1 MTTAEEKKEAFVFY
15 ETFIDSIKELE
26 PADQYRFLCAI
37 INYGIYGAEPEFVG
51 LEKALWIQI
60 RNAIDQ
66 SKSRRKSAQNN
77 GSKGGRPRTE
87 EPVIGGDFSAA
98 VSEEEEYEDYI
109 EDNEE
114 VIDIDDIEEEAENIT
129 ERPFENKEEENRKEP
144 NETENNQ
151 TKPNETENNQTK
163 PNETENNPTKPN
175 ETENN
180 QTKPNETENNP
191 TKPNETENNPT
202 ETQKNLNGNG
212 NGNGAAA
219 AVKHEEFLKNYE
231 SPPDIPAQ
239 QQQQQQQG
247 FEFHDFSP
255 GEIYSLFRD
264 IDGKLY
270 FDRDYYAQVALFF
283 NTEARTDYETA
294 RRYVRE
300 LVGAA
305 GKYDNPAGYLYRVV
319 TKPDVWQRFLS
330 KRAADRSAGSA
341 AADTRTADGWTCP
354 ACGKKYLAG
363 SVCADCGLTANSDEQ
378 DVEVARKRRELSAKE
393 FEAWQQQRREE
404 RAERAKKMREEIL
417 AGVF

>member
-15 ETFIDSIKELE
+15 ETFIESVKELE
-26 PADQYRFLCAI
+26 PSDQYRFLCAI

-66 SKSRRKSAQNN
+66 SKSRRKSAQTN
-77 GSKGGRPRTE
+77 GAKGGRPRTE
-87 EPVIGGDFSAA
+87 EPVIGGEFSDEET
-98 VSEEEEYEDYI
+98 SEEEYEDYI

-114 VIDIDDIEEEAENIT
+114 VIDIDEIDEQLENIT
-129 ERPFENKEEENRKEP
+129 ERPFESKEEENQKKT
-144 NETENNQ
+144 NETERNLK
-151 TKPNETENNQTK
+151 KPK
-163 PNETENNPTKPN
+163 I
-175 ETENN
+175 
-180 QTKPNETENNP
+180 TENNP

-212 NGNGAAA
+212 NGEVNGNGDGNEKGNGNGAAA

-231 SPPDIPAQ
+231 SPPDIPAE

-264 IDGKLY
+264 IDRKLY

-294 RRYVRE
+294 MRYVRE

-319 TKPDVWQRFLS
+319 TKPDVWRRFS
-330 KRAADRSAGSA
+330 AKAAGEPV
-341 AADTRTADGWTCP
+341 RTADGWTCP
-354 ACGKKYLAG
+354 ACGKTYPAG
-363 SVCADCGLTANSDEQ
+363 TGCADCGLTARADAMDIET
-378 DVEVARKRRELSAKE
+378 ARKRRELTGEE
-393 FEAWQQQRREE
+393 FDEWQRRRSEE
-404 RAERAKKMREEIL
+404 RAEAARKIREEIL
-417 AGVF
+417 GGVF

>member
-1 MTTAEEKKEAFVFY
+1 MTTTEEKKEAFVFY
-15 ETFIDSIKELE
+15 ETFIESVKELE

-129 ERPFENKEEENRKEP
+129 ERPFENKEEENQK
-144 NETENNQ
+144 
-151 TKPNETENNQTK
+151 KPNETEKNLKK
-163 PNETENNPTKPN
+163 PKI
-175 ETENN
+175 
-180 QTKPNETENNP
+180 TENNP

-202 ETQKNLNGNG
+202 ETKNNLNGNG
-212 NGNGAAA
+212 NGNGDGDGKGNENEKAAA

-239 QQQQQQQG
+239 QQQQQQQD
-247 FEFHDFSP
+247 FYNFSP
-255 GEIYSLFRD
+255 NEIYSLFKD
-264 IDGKLY
+264 FDESLY
-270 FDRDYYAQVALFF
+270 FDRSYYAQVALFF
-283 NTEARTDYETA
+283 NSAKTDMGTA
-294 RRYVRE
+294 KEYVRE
-300 LVGAA
+300 LVEAA
-305 GKYDNPAGYLYRVV
+305 KGRNNPSGYLYRVL

-354 ACGKKYLAG
+354 ACGKTYPAG
-363 SVCADCGLTANSDEQ
+363 TGCADCGLTARSDAMDIET
-378 DVEVARKRRELSAKE
+378 ARKRRELSAKE

>member
-1 MTTAEEKKEAFVFY
+1 MIDGEQKEAFVFY

-26 PADQYRFLCAI
+26 PEDQYRFLCAI
-37 INYGIYGAEPEFVG
+37 VNYGIYGIEEAFSG
-51 LEKALWIQI
+51 MEKALWLQMK
-60 RNAIDQ
+60 NAIDR
-66 SKSRRKSAQNN
+66 SKERRRTYQEN
-77 GSKGGRPRTE
+77 GAKGGRPKRPVSQEEREEKPEKTE
-87 EPVIGGDFSAA
+87 ENQ
-98 VSEEEEYEDYI
+98 SETKK
-109 EDNEE
+109 NL
-114 VIDIDDIEEEAENIT
+114 
-129 ERPFENKEEENRKEP
+129 K
-144 NETENNQ
+144 
-151 TKPNETENNQTK
+151 KPNETKENQSETKKNLKK
-163 PNETENNPTKPN
+163 PNETKENQSESK
-175 ETENN
+175 
-180 QTKPNETENNP
+180 
-191 TKPNETENNPT
+191 
-202 ETQKNLNGNG
+202 KNLNGNGNGNGEVNGNGDGNEKG

-319 TKPDVWQRFLS
+319 TKPDVWRRFS
-330 KRAADRSAGSA
+330 AKAAGEPV
-341 AADTRTADGWTCP
+341 RTADGWTCP
-354 ACGKKYLAG
+354 ACGKTYPAG
-363 SVCADCGLTANSDEQ
+363 TGCADCGLTARSDAMDIET
-378 DVEVARKRRELSAKE
+378 ARKRRELSAKE

>member
-15 ETFIDSIKELE
+15 ETFIESVKELE

-151 TKPNETENNQTK
+151 TKPNETENN
-163 PNETENNPTKPN
+163 
-175 ETENN
+175 
-180 QTKPNETENNP
+180 
-191 TKPNETENNPT
+191 PT
-202 ETQKNLNGNG
+202 ETKKNLKKPEIKGWQKFANTSYKKKVLIHTFCFACMGIFTSCDAL
-212 NGNGAAA
+212 AAQKQFTHD
-219 AVKHEEFLKNYE
+219 AV
-231 SPPDIPAQ
+231 
-239 QQQQQQQG
+239 
-247 FEFHDFSP
+247 FEFGLNNFSEFTP
-255 GEIYSLFRD
+255 ISNFTNS
-264 IDGKLY
+264 
-270 FDRDYYAQVALFF
+270 F
-283 NTEARTDYETA
+283 NSPTV
-294 RRYVRE
+294 RYVILQSDGLSWQATPVSDISNQINEIITNARPE
-300 LVGAA
+300 QLHKLRGRGILFDV
-305 GKYDNPAGYLYRVV
+305 YIDNPTDSLN
-319 TKPDVWQRFLS
+319 
-330 KRAADRSAGSA
+330 
-341 AADTRTADGWTCP
+341 
-354 ACGKKYLAG
+354 LAQI
-363 SVCADCGLTANSDEQ
+363 GLKFKNAVHSQNINRWHANQ
-378 DVEVARKRRELSAKE
+378 KQK
-393 FEAWQQQRREE
+393 
-404 RAERAKKMREEIL
+404 
-417 AGVF
+417 

>member
-1 MTTAEEKKEAFVFY
+1 M
-15 ETFIDSIKELE
+15 
-26 PADQYRFLCAI
+26 
-37 INYGIYGAEPEFVG
+37 
-51 LEKALWIQI
+51 
-60 RNAIDQ
+60 
-66 SKSRRKSAQNN
+66 
-77 GSKGGRPRTE
+77 
-87 EPVIGGDFSAA
+87 
-98 VSEEEEYEDYI
+98 
-109 EDNEE
+109 
-114 VIDIDDIEEEAENIT
+114 
-129 ERPFENKEEENRKEP
+129 
-144 NETENNQ
+144 
-151 TKPNETENNQTK
+151 
-163 PNETENNPTKPN
+163 
-175 ETENN
+175 
-180 QTKPNETENNP
+180 
-191 TKPNETENNPT
+191 
-202 ETQKNLNGNG
+202 NGNGDGDGNEKG

-239 QQQQQQQG
+239 QQQQQQD

-319 TKPDVWQRFLS
+319 TKPDVWRRFS
-330 KRAADRSAGSA
+330 AKAAGEPV
-341 AADTRTADGWTCP
+341 RTADGWTCP
-354 ACGKKYLAG
+354 ACGKTYPAG
-363 SVCADCGLTANSDEQ
+363 TGCADCGLTARSDAMDIET
-378 DVEVARKRRELSAKE
+378 ARKRRELSAKE

>member
-129 ERPFENKEEENRKEP
+129 ERPFENKEEENQK
-144 NETENNQ
+144 
-151 TKPNETENNQTK
+151 
-163 PNETENNPTKPN
+163 
-175 ETENN
+175 
-180 QTKPNETENNP
+180 KPNETENNP

-202 ETQKNLNGNG
+202 ETKKNLNGNGNG

-264 IDGKLY
+264 IDRKLY

-305 GKYDNPAGYLYRVV
+305 GKYDNPAGYLYRVL
-319 TKPDVWQRFLS
+319 TKPDVWQRFS
-330 KRAADRSAGSA
+330 AKAAGEPV
-341 AADTRTADGWTCP
+341 RTADGWICP
-354 ACGKKYLAG
+354 VCGKKYLAG

-378 DVEVARKRRELSAKE
+378 DVEVARKRRELTGEE
-393 FEAWQQQRREE
+393 FDEWQRRRSEE
-404 RAERAKKMREEIL
+404 RAEAARKIREEIL
-417 AGVF
+417 GGVF

>member
-1 MTTAEEKKEAFVFY
+1 MIDGEQKEAFVFY

-26 PADQYRFLCAI
+26 PEDQYRFLCAI
-37 INYGIYGAEPEFVG
+37 VNYGIYGIEEAFSG
-51 LEKALWIQI
+51 MEKALWLQMK
-60 RNAIDQ
+60 NAIDR
-66 SKSRRKSAQNN
+66 SKERRRTYQEN
-77 GSKGGRPRTE
+77 GAKGGRPKRPVSQEEREEKPEKTE
-87 EPVIGGDFSAA
+87 ENQ
-98 VSEEEEYEDYI
+98 SESK
-109 EDNEE
+109 
-114 VIDIDDIEEEAENIT
+114 ENQKG
-129 ERPFENKEEENRKEP
+129 FNCFLSENLK
-144 NETENNQ
+144 
-151 TKPNETENNQTK
+151 KPNETKENQSETKKNLKK
-163 PNETENNPTKPN
+163 PNETKENQSETK
-175 ETENN
+175 
-180 QTKPNETENNP
+180 
-191 TKPNETENNPT
+191 
-202 ETQKNLNGNG
+202 KNLNGNGNGNGEVNGNGDGNEKG

-231 SPPDIPAQ
+231 SPPDIPAQQQ

-319 TKPDVWQRFLS
+319 TKPDVWRRFS
-330 KRAADRSAGSA
+330 AKAAGEPV
-341 AADTRTADGWTCP
+341 RTADGWICP
-354 ACGKKYLAG
+354 VCGKKYLAG

-378 DVEVARKRRELSAKE
+378 DVEVARKRRELTGEE
-393 FEAWQQQRREE
+393 FDEWQRRRSEE
-404 RAERAKKMREEIL
+404 RAEAARKIREEIL
-417 AGVF
+417 GGVF

>member
-1 MTTAEEKKEAFVFY
+1 MIDGEQKEAFVFY

-26 PADQYRFLCAI
+26 PEDQYRFLCAI
-37 INYGIYGAEPEFVG
+37 VNYGIYGIEEAFSG
-51 LEKALWIQI
+51 MEKALWLQMK
-60 RNAIDQ
+60 NAIDR
-66 SKSRRKSAQNN
+66 SKERRRTYQEN
-77 GSKGGRPRTE
+77 GAKGGRPKRPVSQEEREEKPEKTE
-87 EPVIGGDFSAA
+87 ENQ
-98 VSEEEEYEDYI
+98 SESK
-109 EDNEE
+109 
-114 VIDIDDIEEEAENIT
+114 ENQKG
-129 ERPFENKEEENRKEP
+129 FNCFLSENLK
-144 NETENNQ
+144 
-151 TKPNETENNQTK
+151 KPNETKENQSETK
-163 PNETENNPTKPN
+163 
-175 ETENN
+175 
-180 QTKPNETENNP
+180 
-191 TKPNETENNPT
+191 
-202 ETQKNLNGNG
+202 KNLNGNGNGNGEVNGNGDGNEKG

-231 SPPDIPAQ
+231 SPPDIPAE

-319 TKPDVWQRFLS
+319 TKPDVWRRFS
-330 KRAADRSAGSA
+330 AKAAGEPV
-341 AADTRTADGWTCP
+341 RTADGWICP
-354 ACGKKYLAG
+354 VCGKKYLAG

-378 DVEVARKRRELSAKE
+378 DVEVARKRRELTGEE
-393 FEAWQQQRREE
+393 FDEWQRRRSEE
-404 RAERAKKMREEIL
+404 RAEAARKIREEIL
-417 AGVF
+417 GGVF

>member
-1 MTTAEEKKEAFVFY
+1 MTTTEDKKEAFVFY
-15 ETFIDSIKELE
+15 ETFIESVKELE

-37 INYGIYGAEPEFVG
+37 INYGIYGAEPEFAG
-51 LEKALWIQI
+51 IEKALWIQI

-114 VIDIDDIEEEAENIT
+114 VIDIDEIEEEAENIT
-129 ERPFENKEEENRKEP
+129 ERPFENKEEENLK
-144 NETENNQ
+144 
-151 TKPNETENNQTK
+151 KPNETERNLKK
-163 PNETENNPTKPN
+163 PKITENNPTV
-175 ETENN
+175 
-180 QTKPNETENNP
+180 TK
-191 TKPNETENNPT
+191 
-202 ETQKNLNGNG
+202 KNLNGNG
-212 NGNGAAA
+212 NGNGDGKGNENENEKAAA
-219 AVKHEEFLKNYE
+219 AKNDECLKNYE
-231 SPPDIPAQ
+231 SVADPPATQ
-239 QQQQQQQG
+239 QQQD
-247 FEFHDFSP
+247 FYNFSP
-255 GEIYSLFRD
+255 NEIYSLFKEFD
-264 IDGKLY
+264 ESLY
-270 FDRDYYAQVALFF
+270 FDRSYYAQVALFF
-283 NTEARTDYETA
+283 NSAKTDMGTA
-294 RRYVRE
+294 KEYVRG
-300 LVGAA
+300 LVEAA
-305 GKYDNPAGYLYRVV
+305 KGRNNPSGYLYRVL

-354 ACGKKYLAG
+354 ACGKTYPAG
-363 SVCADCGLTANSDEQ
+363 TGCADCGLTARSDAMDIET
-378 DVEVARKRRELSAKE
+378 ARKRRELSAQD